1 MNTYGTAAYV
11 SQQAWIQNATLKDNI
26 LFGKSYDKVLYNKVI
41 DACALRPDFDMLPAG
56 DQTEI
61 GEKGQ
66 SSLVDLLT
74 FSNIKTS

>member
-26 LFGKSYDKVLYNKVI
+26 LFGKSYDKVLYDKVI
-41 DACALRPDFDMLPAG
+41 DACALRPDFDMLPGG

-61 GEKGQ
+61 GEKGA
-66 SSLVDLLT
+66 SSFVDFQTSSKLKT
-74 FSNIKTS
+74 F